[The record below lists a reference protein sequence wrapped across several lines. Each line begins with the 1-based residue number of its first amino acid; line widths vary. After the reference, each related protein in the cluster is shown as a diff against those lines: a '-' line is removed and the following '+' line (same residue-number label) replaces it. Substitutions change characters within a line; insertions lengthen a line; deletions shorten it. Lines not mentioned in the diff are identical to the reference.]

1 MTALWHLA
9 RPKLLPF
16 VLLLVLCGYGLTH
29 WDRGL
34 LARGAGALA
43 FTLVAW
49 SLLHAGTLWL
59 NAAVDR
65 DEGPV
70 LYGRSVAPP
79 AYAAAAGYGA
89 LVLCVG
95 VASLARP
102 AIGVAAVV
110 CAALAVAYSHPR
122 MLWKGHPLLGPLVN
136 LVGYGLLSPL
146 VGFLAVDVP
155 PTWRLFVVWIT
166 GGIGVMGAFFAAQA
180 FQHDEDAAR
189 GYRTFVVTHG
199 AAACVQAAR
208 LCMGVGMAIG
218 IALALVGWVPRV
230 CLVALPLALWVDAHF
245 RAWSQAPGGGDVSHA
260 RVLVQRLL
268 VGALIAISLCLGDYF
283 WNDARGLPVAGLGT
297 AAGHPPDRPVL
308 PPGAM
313 RRWEAQN
320 NGVLL
325 RQ

>member
-1 MTALWHLA
+1 MTALWHLS

-34 LARGAGALA
+34 VARGAPTLGL
-43 FTLVAW
+43 TLVAW
-49 SLLHAGTLWL
+49 ALLHAGTLWL

-70 LYGRSVAPP
+70 LYGKAVAPP
-79 AYAAAAGYGA
+79 PYAAAAGYAA
-89 LVLCVG
+89 LALCVLI
-95 VASLARP
+95 AALAQP
-102 AIGVAAVV
+102 AIGLAASL
-110 CAALAVAYSHPR
+110 CSILAIAYSHPSA
-122 MLWKGHPLLGPLVN
+122 LWKGHPTLGPLVN

-155 PTWRLFVVWIT
+155 PTWRLCFVWVT

-199 AAACVQAAR
+199 AVACVRAAR
-208 LCMGVGMAIG
+208 LCMGVGMAVG
-218 IALALVGWVPRV
+218 ITLAAVGWVPRV
-230 CLVALPLALWVDAHF
+230 CLVALPVALWVDAHF
-245 RAWSQAPGGGDVSHA
+245 RTWLAVPGGGDVSHA
-260 RVLVQRLL
+260 RTLVLRLL
-268 VGALIAISLCLGDYF
+268 AGALIAITLCFGDYF
-283 WNDARGLPVAGLGT
+283 WNDAHGLPVAGLGT
-297 AAGHPPDRPVL
+297 AAGHPPDRPLL

-320 NGVLL
+320 HGILIA
-325 RQ
+325 R